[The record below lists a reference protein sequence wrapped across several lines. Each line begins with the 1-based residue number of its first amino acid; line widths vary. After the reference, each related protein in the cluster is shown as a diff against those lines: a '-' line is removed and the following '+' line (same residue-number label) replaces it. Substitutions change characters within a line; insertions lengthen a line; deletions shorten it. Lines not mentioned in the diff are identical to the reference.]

1 MSFAFNCTNYYVGN
15 LEDNILNAKSENP
28 KQYRKYIRNLVKTNS
43 TSETIPVLKTYKNK
57 QYVWNYS
64 CTKTYKNK
72 QYVWNYSCTKNIK
85 TIQKHF

>member
-43 TSETIPVLKTYKNK
+43 TSETIPVLKH
-57 QYVWNYS
+57 
-64 CTKTYKNK
+64 
-72 QYVWNYSCTKNIK
+72 IK
-85 TIQKHF
+85 TNSTSETIPVLKHIKQTVRLKLFLY